1 MKYFQENYKN
11 KLTTIRLTCPEI
23 VRAERGWI
31 YTVGIDDIESEC
43 GLDDY
48 DQWDL
53 VIENNNQ
60 LDGNQVIDL
69 ICNKFDF

>member
-1 MKYFQENYKN
+1 M
-11 KLTTIRLTCPEI
+11 I
-23 VRAERGWI
+23 RAERGWI
-31 YTVGIDDIESEC
+31 YTAGIDDIESEC

-48 DQWDL
+48 EQWDL

-69 ICNKFDF
+69 IVNKFDF

>member
-1 MKYFQENYKN
+1 MKYFREHYKN
-11 KLTTIRLTCPEI
+11 KVTTIRLTCPEI

-31 YTVGIDDIESEC
+31 YTAGVDDIESEC

-60 LDGNQVIDL
+60 LDGNQIIDL
-69 ICNKFDF
+69 ICTKFDF